1 MTQQATRIRPWH
13 RHCSTSLRE
22 VCVMK
27 KYGWNLSLA
36 VFGAVL
42 LASGACRPNQT
53 VERQTDD
60 AGIKTSIKAKLAAD
74 VRFSTLT
81 AVSVDVTN
89 GIVTLAGPVHSE
101 EEKQKI
107 EETVRAVKGVVNVTN
122 NLQVEAGGPAP
133 AAAATPP
140 SAGSTAPAMTPPWT
154 AATPAPAATPPVTP

>member
-1 MTQQATRIRPWH
+1 
-13 RHCSTSLRE
+13 
-22 VCVMK
+22 MK
-27 KYGWNLSLA
+27 KRLWNLAAA
-36 VFGAVL
+36 VSGFLL
-42 LASGACRPNQT
+42 LAALALACRPNQT

-89 GIVTLAGPVHSE
+89 GIVTLAGPVHNS

-107 EETVRAVKGVVNVTN
+107 EEVARAVKGVTGVTN
-122 NLQVEAGGPAP
+122 NLQIEPSTSVTPA

-140 SAGSTAPAMTPPWT
+140 AAQQPVSLTPP
-154 AATPAPAATPPVTP
+154 APVVTR